1 MLLWNW
7 NHVHNR
13 CMYKE
18 TFGCHLFNV
27 QFVSFY
33 FFSQF
38 SNVTLVMIYET
49 KIKCQWAKRFLEN
62 YWNYEKNV
70 QNLPQD

>member
-1 MLLWNW
+1 
-7 NHVHNR
+7 
-13 CMYKE
+13 MYKE

-62 YWNYEKNV
+62 Y
-70 QNLPQD
+70 